1 MGVRFSVFREAGL
14 LCFLILSLLLF
25 SSAARAEDQLARQLI
40 LWYQQ
45 PAADTKPM
53 NEALPIGNGRIGAL
67 VFGSP
72 QRERISLN
80 EDSLWTG
87 DDNPGGGYKTK
98 GMGSYQVL
106 GNVFVN
112 QPAHANASDY
122 RRELNIADAI
132 AQVEYSANGVKFRR
146 EYFCSKP
153 AQVMAARF
161 TADKKAGYTGSIE
174 LADGHDA
181 VITAGGNRFT
191 VSGKLE
197 NGLKY
202 EWQLLVL
209 NQGGSVTVAT
219 DTNTTRLVFKDCDS
233 LTLLAGAGTDYAFD
247 HSRKYRGEDPHARVT
262 AQIDAA
268 SKQDYA
274 ETKAAHLK
282 DYQSLFSRV
291 TVDFGASSAAQL
303 ALPTDRRKVEAAT
316 TVDPELEALLFQFGR
331 YLLISCSRPGSLPAN
346 LQGLWNDNNT
356 PPWRS
361 DYHANINVQMNY
373 WLAEPANL
381 PECHVPFFDLVVS
394 QLPDWR
400 KATAAAKD
408 FAMAD
413 GTPAKRGFAIRTSHN
428 ITGGLGWKWDK
439 TANAWYCQHF
449 WEHYAFGLDKNYL
462 RQTAYPVMKET
473 CEFWEDHL
481 KTLPDGKLVVPNG
494 WSPEHGPT
502 EDGVSYNQQIVWDL
516 FNNYV
521 QAADALGT
529 DKEYRDKIAAM
540 RDRLVKPAIGSW
552 GQLLE
557 WMNEKSDPQNPE
569 LETPKDH
576 HRHTSHLF
584 AVYPGTQI
592 SVGKTPDLA
601 KGAKVSLEARGI
613 ASGATEWSLAWRSA
627 LYARLHDSESA
638 HTMVQKFLSEKFSSI
653 NLFGLMPPTTVQ
665 LDGSF
670 GITAGICEMLLQS
683 HDGNAECRMMN
694 DESAKSE
701 GNPKSAIGNRHSAFL
716 IDLLPALPKAWPTG
730 SVKGLRARG
739 GFEVD
744 FAWKDGK
751 VTAYSVRSKDPREVT
766 LRINGE
772 VKKCMPEKF

>member
-1 MGVRFSVFREAGL
+1 METDVSKKYVMGIRFSICTGAGL
-14 LCFLILSLLLF
+14 LCSLMLSVLII
-25 SSAARAEDQLARQLI
+25 SSAARAEAQPARQLT

-45 PAADTKPM
+45 PAADARPM
-53 NEALPIGNGRIGAL
+53 NEALPIGNGQIGAL

-87 DDNPGGGYKTK
+87 DNNPGGGYKTK

-112 QPAHANASDY
+112 LPAHTNAADY

-132 AQVEYSANGVKFRR
+132 VQVEYTASGAKFRR
-146 EYFCSKP
+146 EYFCSQP
-153 AQVMAARF
+153 AQVLAARF
-161 TADKKAGYTGSIE
+161 SADKKSALTGSIE

-181 VITAGGNRFT
+181 DVTAAGNRLT

-202 EWQLLVL
+202 EWQVLVL
-209 NQGGSVTVAT
+209 NQGGSISVLT
-219 DTNTTRLVFKDCDS
+219 DTNASRLVFKDCDS
-233 LTLLAGAGTDYAFD
+233 LTLLAAAGTDYSFD
-247 HSRKYRGEDPHARVT
+247 HSKGYRGVDPHARVT
-262 AQIDAA
+262 AQIDAV
-268 SKQDYA
+268 SKLDFA
-274 ETKAAHLK
+274 DLKTAHVK

-291 TVDFGASSAAQL
+291 AVDLGTSSAEQTAM
-303 ALPTDRRKVEAAT
+303 PTDRRKVEAAKI
-316 TVDPELEALLFQFGR
+316 VDPGLEALLFQFGR

-381 PECHVPFFDLVVS
+381 SECHTPFFDLVVS

-400 KATAAAKD
+400 KATAADKD

-449 WEHYAFGLDKNYL
+449 WEHYAFGLDKDYL
-462 RQTAYPVMKET
+462 CKTAYPVMKET

-481 KTLPDGKLVVPNG
+481 KILQDGRLVVPNG

-521 QAADALGT
+521 QAADALGI
-529 DKEYRDKIAAM
+529 DKEYRNKIATM
-540 RDRLVKPAIGSW
+540 RDRLVAPKIGSW

-557 WMNEKSDPQNPE
+557 WMNEKHDPKYPE

-592 SVGKTPDLA
+592 SVGRTPDLA
-601 KGAKVSLEARGI
+601 KAAKVSLEARGI

-638 HTMVQKFLSEKFSSI
+638 HIMVQQFLSDKFSSI

-670 GITAGICEMLLQS
+670 GITAGICEMLMHS
-683 HDGNAECRMMN
+683 H
-694 DESAKSE
+694 ESE
-701 GNPKSAIGNRHSAFL
+701 IV
-716 IDLLPALPKAWPTG
+716 LLPALPKAWPSG
-730 SVKGLRARG
+730 SVKGFRARG

-744 FAWKDGK
+744 FTWKDGK
-751 VTAYSVRSKDPREVT
+751 VTAFSVRSKDPREVM